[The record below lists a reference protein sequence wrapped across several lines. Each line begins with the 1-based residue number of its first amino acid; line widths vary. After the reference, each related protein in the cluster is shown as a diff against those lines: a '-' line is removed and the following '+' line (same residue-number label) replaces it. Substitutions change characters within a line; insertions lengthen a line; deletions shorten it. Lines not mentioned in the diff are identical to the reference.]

1 MPSQLRRIALIF
13 GLLVQF
19 SRGEAL
25 LQYFNTSWSEI
36 ANKMP
41 ELVEA
46 GYTALWLPPPT
57 KGSGGLSVGYDLWDP
72 FDLGS
77 KDQRNSVRTRYGTE
91 ADLLN
96 LMEVAHR
103 FGVRIYFDNIMN
115 HRAFDVPGY
124 NEDTPID
131 VYPGMVPEDFH
142 LRRTEDGFYRKWDNT
157 RDWSSSWEVQNLG
170 LADLIDIAHETP
182 NTNHGASMNDDHP
195 KYSFIRDLERP
206 EQYDKDKDGNVAYF
220 GVLIDQAREELGTG
234 ATAEQLRLKAK
245 EYINANRAPFVEDV
259 GAYLIR
265 AARWKMDRTKADGLR
280 LDAVK
285 HVPDYFFGQISGNN
299 KDFSD
304 AGYLGGVQWQFN
316 RSRGF
321 SDGNHRDSVF
331 EDKRG
336 RDDAMVFGEHLGQP
350 PGYGGYWDS
359 GMRLVDNDLRSKL
372 NGVLASPWGTLAGLD
387 SPGAGGFAPSLGV
400 MHANSHDSDYAALKE
415 WQHAFYMT
423 RDGIGLVYTDGY
435 YKAAT
440 LGESGGAFPRH
451 ANTNFLGQFA
461 DPRIPNILK
470 IHNDFARGLQQGRW
484 SDGDY
489 LAFERRDN
497 RDKFGNSRSGSA
509 SEEITMVAMYNDNTA
524 QGQARGIISSFPSNA
539 YLWQYAEGPNGSSQT
554 GFYKYA
560 GELNSVVVPPGG
572 YFIFS
577 WRTPELSTL
586 WPAAA
591 ITLYQNGE
599 EVPRITVTRKD
610 GPDGDKSYNPY
621 GISNRGYPVGSTPE
635 DYSYRTSVPVVKGG
649 SPLSIIARA
658 DGSAENI
665 MLKLDGGVDLNGTRP
680 VGITDPAFR
689 DHPPGIFSD
698 IWAGLEQPTYVDR
711 QHPEKF
717 AAKDTVRC
725 QIGSPG
731 AETFVKSIG
740 GAYSV
745 NNGPVATNNYNTE
758 NGNQASFLYHDGED
772 NVGGLSGTIPKQF
785 DDSGDSIVIWT
796 KSNSV
801 GAGFKMFVYY
811 TTDGSF
817 PEGAGGIG
825 RGTTK
830 AAELSYRHNQGTENW
845 WASASISKPTAG
857 TNFIYKIGAYKIGA
871 SSWWPSGPTEVAYK
885 KKMLTTFRVAD
896 FNPATIQHF
905 PHNDYARVPTLGK
918 TYNEWPFAMQTGLS
932 EGFHVIRARAFLNR
946 DVNTSAPIYQTFTQ
960 TFYYDAQTPQ
970 GAVAF
975 PQNNGDTVGGSS
987 YEIVVRTDATVQE
1000 VWYHIDD
1007 SEAGNNDTVTK
1018 QLNGNGAGFEPFT
1031 DANGNGIRDSAEE
1044 FIDVNGNGTYDTTL
1058 SDAWA
1063 KATEVTPSLA
1073 ITSPYQKEWRFRY
1086 NNVPATGQA
1095 TMKVRLLEASSS
1107 RNLTLDATTANVT
1120 EITRTLETRG
1130 PDERVNIAWPRSD
1143 GDRVDDNYTMKVYF
1157 TKALS
1162 QGISEQELKNRMTF
1176 FANGADQGRDG
1187 WTINYGNYGANDA
1200 FHELS
1205 IPLSNLYNDD
1215 PNFIH
1220 TLRVLYRFPDNYSE
1234 VAKRGLTLEAVRL
1247 VRANPSTK
1255 PFVRITQPSELGSD
1269 GKPTEIILPDVAG
1282 ADSLRYTIR
1291 VETSA
1296 TVTSLNLVGSPTISL
1311 IEEPFTDTNGNGV
1324 WDDQEAS
1331 TDINKNDIWDVG
1343 ESYVDLN
1350 SNGSFDA
1357 GENFFDL
1364 NNNGIRDPAEP
1375 FTDSNGNGIREGVTV
1390 TTNGNTKTWDYTW
1403 NITAAGNYLLTASA
1417 SVNGQSTAST
1427 RNARVIL
1434 RQVVESDGNES
1445 NDDDN
1450 DGLIDITE
1458 TNKKDLPETQS
1469 ETWSNG
1475 DVHVWYASGRTLPT
1489 SPDSDGDGLPDALE
1503 VGWRVAASP
1512 PTDPNADTNG
1522 DGRKNFIGD
1531 MDPPLYA
1538 VVEHAGYVPGVGSQ
1552 SAGDDRTR
1560 QAAGSVTD
1568 PTKADTDGDGLNDG
1582 IEDKN
1587 ANGWTDGD
1595 GKSLPLTA
1603 GRNAYATARP
1613 NAGDWPNN
1621 FMDNFETWTETS
1633 PTLADS
1639 DGDALQD
1646 GFGEDKNFNG
1656 FIDGDTNNNRV
1667 HDSGEQWS
1675 ETDPLNADSDGDGL
1689 PDGWEDQY
1697 GLDPLDDG
1705 AFSKRSDSAGN
1716 PNNGA
1721 SGDPD
1726 NDGFTNAQELASGTH
1741 PTQPDI
1747 IGGTAGEGS
1756 IRIGTFTDWNHGDLL
1771 SLDEY
1776 NEGGSQGADV
1786 YRTNGND
1793 SSRDIVAFSFRDGGD
1808 VSAGGDGRVY
1818 FRVDFMDL
1826 AVNAWQGEVDS
1837 YIVIDTGNP
1846 ATGERSMPN
1855 EVDIATDMKWEVVV
1869 ATYGQNFG
1877 SIFVDRNLATN
1888 TTTQFQNPVT
1898 EGGVEARGFGG
1909 QNEAAWSS
1917 RFDAVEIA
1925 IERRHLKDAGW
1936 LGDPNTLNFQVFTT
1950 MPNTNGSGSGDISGR
1965 NDIRDSIADDWLAS
1979 DYWKD
1984 QDNIRLN
1991 GKLSGY
1997 FGRSTNND
2005 RNKSAKV
2012 MLLAHGNQAIQPS
2025 SVTQS
2030 LIRSGSPA
2038 VGYSRLVQ
2046 THESY
2051 NAPLTLHLTPTLASA
2066 LQWAKNPSAGS
2077 WPNND
2082 GPTFNT
2088 RLRNL
2093 VSSGRVSLVG
2103 SSFSDHVPRYFPQD
2117 FNNSNKSL
2125 SEQFLDTIY
2134 GTNAASR
2141 LVFWPSERVLDT
2153 TTLQTIDGMGYDF
2166 TFADQM
2172 RHFLK
2177 WFGRSSALGTP
2188 GYRINEVNGVKLFPI
2203 HDVTSEYLDQTLDEG
2218 SSLAVR
2224 QLLSRRS
2231 RSGVQDQVVTLWRDM
2246 GDFANNTKANSYDS
2260 NVRWLSSRPWI
2271 RVVTAQQIATGQ
2283 VSYKGQDSNTYNT
2296 WGTVTQGNATTTR
2309 IVSKDWVDHASGET
2323 YDNWYHGG
2331 NNRPGLKNQSF
2342 GASSVFGQ
2350 VGESG
2355 HANTVWD
2362 SVKLVD
2368 TGAANLRRVAETVIH
2383 GAMFQTAFHNST
2395 NADLSK
2401 YSTGDYISV
2410 DNGVGQTLADFARNT
2425 QSQTRFANIY
2435 GRVQQWNA
2443 SASTS
2448 TLAAEAIDV
2457 DLDGASEYLLY
2468 NSRVFAVF
2476 EGKGGRM
2483 TAAWLRNPDT
2493 GLVWQVAGNLGSY
2506 SGTDSENEGES
2517 NFVGSSTTVN
2527 AYRTSGFKDW
2537 WTVAGA
2543 SGTNSGVNGDYTVS
2557 AANGSTGWTFSRNG
2571 ISKTI
2576 SLPNS
2581 WAGRLNAAY
2590 SLGSNSKL
2598 FVRFGLSPNL
2608 LDLMLNGHSNL
2619 GNEFTADVSGS
2630 RRLDLVNNNGT
2641 DTIRAFVVA
2650 PQINDAASDVTGSGF
2665 TTVNRRN
2672 QAQTH
2677 QVEVELTGAGPH
2689 LLTLGFDQGVDDQA
2703 PNLSTDGIPNSWW
2716 DDYFTNT
2723 ADYVGSADPDGDGMT
2738 NSIEW
2743 LVGLNPIVNDINS
2756 YPKLSITKS
2765 GTNYKL
2771 SIPTIAN
2778 RRYQLQVSSDMSS
2791 WTNSGQPTDTAVGAS
2806 AGLLEITDTPVG
2818 SKRFY
2823 RMLISTVP

>member
-1 MPSQLRRIALIF
+1 MPTPLRRLALIF

-25 LQYFNTSWSEI
+25 LQYFNTSWSEM

-124 NEDTPID
+124 NEDTSIE

-157 RDWSSSWEVQNLG
+157 RDWNSAWEVQNLG

-182 NTNHGASMNDDHP
+182 NTNHGPNMNDDHP

-206 EQYDKDKDGNVAYF
+206 AQYDKDKDGNVAYF
-220 GVLIDQAREELGTG
+220 GVLIDQARAELGAG
-234 ATAEQLRLKAK
+234 ATAEQLRIKAK
-245 EYINANRAPFVEDV
+245 EYINNNRAPFIEDV

-285 HVPDYFFGQISGNN
+285 HVPDYFFGQLSGAG
-299 KDFSD
+299 KDSSD

-321 SDGNHRDSVF
+321 SDSNHRDSVF
-331 EDKRG
+331 DDKRG

-350 PGYGGYWDS
+350 PGYNGYWDS

-470 IHNDFARGLQQGRW
+470 VHNDFARGLQQGRW

-497 RDKFGNSRSGSA
+497 RDKFGNTRSGTA
-509 SEEITMVAMYNDNTA
+509 AEEITMVAMYNDNTA
-524 QGQARGIISSFPSNA
+524 QGQARGITSSFPSNA

-586 WPAAA
+586 WPSGA

-599 EVPRITVTRKD
+599 EVPRIRVTRKD
-610 GPDGDKSYNPY
+610 GPDGDISFNPY
-621 GISNRGYPVGSTPE
+621 GLSNRGYPSNKTPD
-635 DYSYRTSVPVVKGG
+635 DYSYQTTVPVVKGG
-649 SPLSIIARA
+649 SPMSIIARA

-680 VGITDPAFR
+680 PGITDPAYR

-698 IWAGLEQPTYVDR
+698 IWAGLEQPTYVER

-717 AAKDTVRC
+717 AAKNTVRC

-731 AETFVKSIG
+731 AETFIKTIG
-740 GAYSV
+740 GAYAV
-745 NNGPVATNNYNTE
+745 NPGPASANNYGTE
-758 NGNQASFLYHDGED
+758 NGNQASWVYHDGEE

-785 DDSGDSIVIWT
+785 DDSGSNIVIWA

-801 GAGFKMFVYY
+801 GDGFKMFVYY
-811 TTDGSF
+811 TTDGTF

-830 AAELSYRHNQGTENW
+830 VAALGFKHNEGSNDW
-845 WASASISKPTAG
+845 WASATIPKPTSG
-857 TNFIYKIGAYKIGA
+857 TTFTYKIGSYKTGA
-871 SSWWPSGPTEVAYK
+871 SSLWPSGLSEVTYK

-896 FNPATIQHF
+896 FNPASVQHF
-905 PHNDYARVPTLGK
+905 PHNDYARVPTLGQP
-918 TYNEWPFAMQTGLS
+918 YNNWPFAMQTGLS
-932 EGFHVIRARAFLNR
+932 EGFHVLRARAFLNR
-946 DVNTSAPIYQTFTQ
+946 DANTSAPLYQTFTQ
-960 TFYYDAQTPQ
+960 TFYYDAQTPL

-1007 SEAGNNDTVTK
+1007 SETGNNDSTTR
-1018 QLNGNGAGFEPFT
+1018 QLNGNGDGFEPFI
-1031 DANGNGIRDSAEE
+1031 DANSNGIRDTGED
-1044 FIDVNGNGTYDTTL
+1044 FTDINGNGVYDATISTG
-1058 SDAWA
+1058 WA
-1063 KATEVTPSLA
+1063 RATEVTPSLA
-1073 ITSPYQKEWRFRY
+1073 ITSPYQREWRFRY
-1086 NNVPATGQA
+1086 NNVPASGQG
-1095 TMKVRLLEASSS
+1095 TIKVRLLEASSS
-1107 RNLTLDATTANVT
+1107 RDLTLAATTAHVT
-1120 EITRTLETRG
+1120 EINRVVETRG
-1130 PDERVNIAWPRSD
+1130 PDERINIAWPSND

-1176 FANGADQGRDG
+1176 LANGIDQGRDG
-1187 WTINYGNYGANDA
+1187 WTINYGNFGANDA
-1200 FHELS
+1200 FHELAIS
-1205 IPLSNLYNDD
+1205 LPNLYNDD
-1215 PNFIH
+1215 PNYVH
-1220 TLRVLYRFPDNYSE
+1220 TLRVVYRFPDDYGD

-1247 VRANPSTK
+1247 VKANPSTR
-1255 PFVRITQPSELGSD
+1255 PFVRITRPSELGSD
-1269 GKPTEIILPDVAG
+1269 GKLTEIILPDVPG
-1282 ADSLRYTIR
+1282 ADTLRYTVR
-1291 VETSA
+1291 VETS
-1296 TVTSLNLVGSPTISL
+1296 TSVTSLALVGSPTITL
-1311 IEEPFTDTNGNGV
+1311 IEEPYTDTNGNGL
-1324 WDDQEAS
+1324 
-1331 TDINKNDIWDVG
+1331 WDV
-1343 ESYVDLN
+1343 
-1350 SNGSFDA
+1350 
-1357 GENFFDL
+1357 
-1364 NNNGIRDPAEP
+1364 AEP
-1375 FTDSNGNGIREGVTV
+1375 YTDTNGNGSREGVTV
-1390 TTNGNTKTWDYTW
+1390 TTNGNTKTWDFIW
-1403 NITAAGNYLLTASA
+1403 QITVPENYLLTASTTI
-1417 SVNGQSTAST
+1417 NGQSTIAT

-1434 RQVVESDGNES
+1434 RQVVEADGNEN

-1450 DGLIDITE
+1450 DGLVDITE
-1458 TNKKDLPETQS
+1458 TNKRDLPETQS

-1503 VGWRVAASP
+1503 VGWRVAANP

-1522 DGRKNFIGD
+1522 DGRPNFIGD

-1538 VVEHAGYVPGVGSQ
+1538 VVEHSTYVPGVGSQ

-1603 GRNAYATARP
+1603 GRAAYATARP
-1613 NAGDWPNN
+1613 NTGDWPNN
-1621 FMDNFETWTETS
+1621 FIDSFETWTETS
-1633 PTLADS
+1633 PNLADS
-1639 DGDALQD
+1639 DGDGLQD
-1646 GFGEDKNFNG
+1646 GFGEDKNLNG
-1656 FIDGDTNNNRV
+1656 LVDGDSDGDRNYDAGEAWTETNALK
-1667 HDSGEQWS
+1667 S
-1675 ETDPLNADSDGDGL
+1675 DSDGDGL

-1697 GLDPLDDG
+1697 GLDPLDNGTDSMRTATADDG
-1705 AFSKRSDSAGN
+1705 NSR
-1716 PNNGA
+1716 NGA
-1721 SGDPD
+1721 GGDPD

-1741 PTQPDI
+1741 PTQADI
-1747 IGGTAGEGS
+1747 IDGTAGEGS
-1756 IRIGTFTDWNHGDLL
+1756 IRIGTFTDWRHTDLL
-1771 SLDEY
+1771 ALDEY

-1786 YRTNGND
+1786 YRTNGSDN
-1793 SSRDIVAFSFRDGGD
+1793 SRDIVGFSFRDGGD
-1808 VSAGGDGRVY
+1808 VEAGGDGRVY

-1837 YIVIDTGNP
+1837 YIVIDTGNTT
-1846 ATGERSMPN
+1846 AGERAMPN

-1869 ATYGQNFG
+1869 AAYGQNFG
-1877 SIFVDRNLATN
+1877 TIFVDRNATSN

-1898 EGGVEARGFGG
+1898 EGGVESRAFGG

-1925 IERRHLKDAGW
+1925 VERRHLKDAGW

-1950 MPNTNGSGSGDISGR
+1950 MPNTTGSGSGDLSGR
-1965 NDIRDSIADDWLAS
+1965 NDIRDTIADDWLAS

-1991 GKLSGY
+1991 GKLNGY
-1997 FGRSTNND
+1997 FGRSANND

-2030 LIRSGSPA
+2030 LVRSGSPA
-2038 VGYSRLVQ
+2038 VGYSRLVE

-2066 LQWAKNPSAGS
+2066 LQWAKNPSAGA

-2103 SSFSDHVPRYFPQD
+2103 SSFADHVARYFPQE
-2117 FNNSNKSL
+2117 FNNSNKVL

-2134 GTNAASR
+2134 GSNAASR
-2141 LVFWPSERVLDT
+2141 SVFWPSERVLDT

-2177 WFGRSSALGTP
+2177 WFGRSSALGTS
-2188 GYRINEVNGVKLFPI
+2188 GYRINEVNGVKIFPI

-2218 SSLAVR
+2218 TSLAVR

-2231 RSGVQDQVVTLWRDM
+2231 RSGIQDQVVTLWRDM
-2246 GDFANNTKANSYDS
+2246 GDFANNTKAASYDA

-2283 VSYKGQDSNTYNT
+2283 VSYKGQDGNTYGT
-2296 WGTVTQGNATTTR
+2296 WGTITQGNATTTS
-2309 IVSKDWVDHASGET
+2309 IVSKDWVDHASGEN

-2331 NNRPGLKNQSF
+2331 NNRPGLKNLSF
-2342 GASSVFGQ
+2342 GATSVFGQ
-2350 VGESG
+2350 VGVSG

-2368 TGAANLRRVAETVIH
+2368 TGKANLRRVAETVIH

-2443 SASTS
+2443 SSGAS
-2448 TLAAEAIDV
+2448 TLAAEAADV
-2457 DLDGASEYLLY
+2457 DLDGSTEYLLY

-2483 TAAWLRNPDT
+2483 TAAWLRNPDS
-2493 GLVWQVAGNLGSY
+2493 GLVWQVAGNFASY

-2517 NFVGSSTTVN
+2517 NFVGSSATIN

-2537 WTVAGA
+2537 WAVAGA
-2543 SGTNSGVNGDYTVS
+2543 SGSNSGVNGDYTVS
-2557 AANGSTGWTFSRNG
+2557 SANGSTGWTFSRNG

-2576 SLPNS
+2576 SLPNT

-2608 LDLMLNGHSNL
+2608 LDLMLNGHINLSN
-2619 GNEFTADVSGS
+2619 EVTADVSGS
-2630 RRLDLVNNNGT
+2630 RRLDLVNNNST

-2650 PQINDAASDVTGSGF
+2650 PQINDAASDVSGSGF

-2703 PNLSTDGIPNSWW
+2703 PNLITDGIPNSWW

-2738 NSIEW
+2738 NSVEW

-2756 YPKLSITKS
+2756 YPKLTITKS
-2765 GTNYKL
+2765 GSSYTL

-2778 RRYQLQVSSDMSS
+2778 RRYQLQTSNDMSS
-2791 WTNSGQPTDTAVGAS
+2791 WSNSGQPTDTAAD
-2806 AGLLEITDTPVG
+2806 AQPALLEIAEMPSG

-2823 RMLISTVP
+2823 RMVISTVP